1 MPLAMQVIAVL
12 NREYIPR
19 ISDAELRERLEVRG
33 AVLIEGPKW
42 CGKTTTAERI
52 ARSVLYMQNPATRS
66 QNIRLAEI
74 KIRPGGKWA
83 WINVKAQN
91 KRGIL

>member
-1 MPLAMQVIAVL
+1 MNVPMPLTMQVIAVL

-42 CGKTTTAERI
+42 
-52 ARSVLYMQNPATRS
+52 
-66 QNIRLAEI
+66 
-74 KIRPGGKWA
+74 
-83 WINVKAQN
+83 
-91 KRGIL
+91 